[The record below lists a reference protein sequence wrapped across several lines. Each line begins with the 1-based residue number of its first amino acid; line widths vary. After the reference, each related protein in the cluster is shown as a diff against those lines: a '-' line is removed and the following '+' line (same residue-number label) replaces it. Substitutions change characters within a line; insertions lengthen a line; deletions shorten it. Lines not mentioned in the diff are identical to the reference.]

1 MPDEDDL
8 GKGKGKGKGRG
19 KGKITWL
26 RFKCRSRA
34 VRKITTRGMETL
46 CPMKTTW
53 EKEREK
59 AKVEEKGNGQ
69 LHNSL
74 SQDLRHPLKVT

>member
-1 MPDEDDL
+1 MTIVA
-8 GKGKGKGKGRG
+8 KVIVMIYQKARG

-34 VRKITTRGMETL
+34 VRMTMTLEMETL
-46 CPMKTTW
+46 CLMKMTW
-53 EKEREK
+53 AKGRGREK
-59 AKVEEKGNGQ
+59 AVGRENGQ

-74 SQDLRHPLKVT
+74 SQDLHCLLKVI